1 MCVFVCVYV
10 YYSKGCKSKCRCP
23 CMDPLPIPVHQLLS
37 LKIFL
42 LLKAVKNRI
51 PKILDDSKE
60 IHDFDYKSIRNHQ

>member
-1 MCVFVCVYV
+1 
-10 YYSKGCKSKCRCP
+10 
-23 CMDPLPIPVHQLLS
+23 MDPLPIPVHQLLS